1 MTTAI
6 SSFGTLL
13 KMGDAASPEV
23 FTTIANLGD
32 IDGPE
37 LNSDMEDVTG
47 HDSSGGYEEV
57 IPVGV
62 LSTGEVS
69 FEIRWVPAGSTHGA
83 TTGLVAD
90 WKNKTKRNFQLVWP
104 NSQTWAFAAY
114 VTKFSPKAPVKGVL
128 AADVTIKV
136 TGAPTLV

>member
-32 IDGPE
+32 IDGAE
-37 LNSDMEDVTG
+37 LSSNMEDVTG

-57 IPVGV
+57 IPEGV
-62 LSTGEVS
+62 LNTGEIG
-69 FEIRWVPAGSTHGA
+69 FEINWVPGGSTHGA
-83 TTGLVAD
+83 SSGLVAD
-90 WKNKTKRNFQLVWP
+90 WKNKTKRNYQLVHP
-104 NSQTWAFAAY
+104 NSSTWAFSGY
-114 VTKFSPKAPVKGVL
+114 VAKFQSKAPVRGVL
-128 AADVTIKV
+128 RADVSIKL
-136 TGAPTLV
+136 TGSPTLT